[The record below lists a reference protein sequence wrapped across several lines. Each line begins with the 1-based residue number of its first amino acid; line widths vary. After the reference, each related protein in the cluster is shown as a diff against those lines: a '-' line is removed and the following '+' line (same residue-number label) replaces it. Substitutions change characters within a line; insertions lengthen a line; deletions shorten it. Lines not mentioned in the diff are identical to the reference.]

1 METIAEV
8 TAEFLARYDGA
19 TLYQYTH
26 VLSAWRKWCNDNSI
40 NMLLATQAHIEVYA
54 TYLQKIGKQR
64 TTSYNYVS
72 VVCLYYQYL
81 TDRGVI
87 ACNPAAHVRRPR
99 LYRRSQGTY
108 LTQAQ
113 AQAFLAEAG
122 TRSATENALCHVLLL
137 SGARASETI
146 ALKISDY
153 HHDEDADWVT
163 FTRKYNWMQRVRI
176 APKAASTL
184 RACIGNRDSGYI
196 FRVRGKKMTNYQA
209 IKIVRSIAQTI
220 GVDNITPHSL
230 RRTFCTLSRD
240 AGIPDREIMI
250 SGGWAE
256 AHMLNYYDVG
266 AVAQKS
272 TASLRLEQFITQ

>member
-1 METIAEV
+1 METITEI

-19 TLYQYTH
+19 TLYQYTL
-26 VLSAWRKWCNDNSI
+26 VLSAWRQWCNDNSI
-40 NMLLATQAHIEVYA
+40 NMLQATQAHIEVYA
-54 TYLQKIGKQR
+54 TYLQKTGKRR
-64 TTSYNYVS
+64 TTSYNYIA

-87 ACNPAAHVRRPR
+87 ACNPAAHARRPR

-113 AQAFLAEAG
+113 AQAFLAEAA

-146 ALKISDY
+146 GLKIADY
-153 HHDEDADWVT
+153 HHAGDADWVT
-163 FTRKYNWMQRVRI
+163 FKRKYSWMQNVRI
-176 APKAASTL
+176 APKAATAL
-184 RACIGNRDSGYI
+184 QACIGSRTSGYI
-196 FRVRGKKMTNYQA
+196 FRVHGKQMKNYQA

-250 SGGWAE
+250 SGGWAKE
-256 AHMLNYYDVG
+256 NMLNYYDVG
-266 AVAQKS
+266 AIAQKS